1 MAVDLYRGSSNV
13 SNLLPADVSAEI
25 FGKMNE
31 ASIIQR
37 LGRQVSVPG
46 PGLTLPVIT
55 GEPTAAWTAE
65 TVAKS
70 VSTHT
75 LSYKTLTPKTL
86 AVIEPFSNQFKR
98 DLPGLYAELVRR
110 LPASLAK
117 KFDTDA
123 MFGDRSIIGSLY
135 DEGEDA
141 STNANSEEFVL
152 ATAYADLL
160 AAFGQVADAGYDAD
174 GVAVS
179 PTGENVLMGAVSTTG
194 QPIFMP
200 NAMGSAGIG
209 NVFGRPTFRSRHIS
223 LGTGLDVNGSASGT
237 TSFTALGIVG
247 QWDQA
252 VWGTVEGIKIAISDQ
267 ATLGTG
273 STAVNLWQQNMF
285 AVRAEIEIGFVPID
299 PKAFCYLRTAAA

>member
-1 MAVDLYRGSSNV
+1 MAVDLYRGSTNV
-13 SNLLPADVSAEI
+13 ANLLPADVSAEI

-31 ASIIQR
+31 ASIVQR
-37 LGRQVSVPG
+37 LARQMAVPG

-55 GEPTAAWTAE
+55 GEPTAAWAAE
-65 TVAKS
+65 TTAKT

-75 LSYKTLTPKTL
+75 LGYKTLTPKTL
-86 AVIEPFSNQFKR
+86 AVIEPFSNQFRR

-117 KFDTDA
+117 KFDQDA
-123 MFGDRSIIGSLY
+123 LYGDRSVIGSLY
-135 DEGEDA
+135 DEGEAA

-160 AAFGQVADAGYDAD
+160 AAFKQVADAGYDAD

-179 PTGENVLMGAVSTTG
+179 PSGENILMGAVSTTG
-194 QPIFMP
+194 QPLFMP
-200 NAMGSAGIG
+200 NAMDSADIG
-209 NVFGRPTFRSRHIS
+209 NVLGRPTYRSRHIA
-223 LGTGLDVNGSASGT
+223 GTGLDLDGSGSGT
-237 TSFTALGIVG
+237 TSFSMLGVVG

-252 VWGTVEGIKIAISDQ
+252 VWGTVGGINIAISDQ

-273 STAVNLWQQNMF
+273 STAVNLFQQNMF
-285 AVRAEIEIGFVPID
+285 AVRAEIEIGFVVID
-299 PKAFCYLRTAAA
+299 PKAFCILRTAAA